1 MRYKPQKLL
10 QELLLQAYDYVVEN
24 YDDVIDQLTSTIEEQ
39 LSDTAIEEA
48 EAVKEEFVAE
58 FNCVSEVGLLFT
70 SQNFK
75 VHSDWW
81 AV

>member
-48 EAVKEEFVAE
+48 EAVKDEFVAE
-58 FNCVSEVGLLFT
+58 FNCVSEVG
-70 SQNFK
+70 S
-75 VHSDWW
+75 
-81 AV
+81 

>member
-1 MRYKPQKLL
+1 MANWDRICDINHKSSYN
-10 QELLLQAYDYVVEN
+10 ELLLQAYDYVVEN

-58 FNCVSEVGLLFT
+58 FNCVSEVG
-70 SQNFK
+70 S
-75 VHSDWW
+75 
-81 AV
+81 